1 MSEETRKPRKGPLAP
16 EELERQLKDFLK
28 ADWVKVLRDDDKA
41 YSKYDMGYAVAILP
55 RRVRGR
61 ILRQKVV
68 ALVRIN
74 TRKFGVMAVIPI
86 DPEVIDKLHELV
98 KEAEE
103 VRVKLEEEE
112 RRRQR
117 EERLK
122 KWLESLSPE
131 EREILQK
138 LVGGE

>member
-1 MSEETRKPRKGPLAP
+1 MAMPEKKSKKGSLSI
-16 EELERQLKDFLK
+16 EELETQLREFLK
-28 ADWVKVLRDDDKA
+28 AEWVRVLEEDGEP

-61 ILRQKVV
+61 VLRQKVV

-98 KEAEE
+98 REAEE
-103 VRVKLEEEE
+103 ERIRLEEEE
-112 RRRQR
+112 RRKQR